1 MRWDAINDPL
11 LLLLLL
17 LLLSLLLLM
26 LLLVYRL
33 YCYSD
38 AEPVQGPALAVQLL
52 GKIGPLS

>member
-11 LLLLLL
+11 LLVL
-17 LLLSLLLLM
+17 LLLSLLLMM
-26 LLLVYRL
+26 LLLLLYRL
-33 YCYSD
+33 YCYSV